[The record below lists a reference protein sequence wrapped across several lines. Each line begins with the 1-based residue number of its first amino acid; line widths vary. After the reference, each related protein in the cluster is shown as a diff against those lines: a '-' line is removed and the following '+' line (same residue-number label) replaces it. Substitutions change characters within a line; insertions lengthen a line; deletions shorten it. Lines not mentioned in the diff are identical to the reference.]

1 MDDSDLGPGNDAVLV
16 AYAYRQNQDIKG
28 NTFTDIPSTDTVLK
42 QLQSNIPQ
50 VLEQV
55 GARIAVSM
63 LPSMCLEHPSFYRNS
78 PGSLQMVDKS
88 QREKAREG
96 EGGMERERGGE
107 RDREEERSQNC
118 LECMNYW
125 SPKQN
130 LVFVIAIIKLINFIV
145 ILNVI
150 VIEVYFLIS

>member
-1 MDDSDLGPGNDAVLV
+1 MGPGHDAVLV

-50 VLEQV
+50 VLKQV

-63 LPSMCLEHPSFYRNS
+63 LPSMCLEHPTFYRNS
-78 PGSLQMVDKS
+78 PGSLEMIDKS

-96 EGGMERERGGE
+96 EGEWREREGGE
-107 RDREEERSQNC
+107 R
-118 LECMNYW
+118 
-125 SPKQN
+125 
-130 LVFVIAIIKLINFIV
+130 
-145 ILNVI
+145 
-150 VIEVYFLIS
+150 